1 MEAIASVGNLTC
13 RDRHDTCTLGRRSL
27 ENEVGAVGVG
37 LADGFG
43 DDVSK
48 GGVAVGSTAVTID
61 VAALF

>member
-27 ENEVGAVGVG
+27 EDEVGAVGVW
-37 LADGFG
+37 LADGLG
-43 DDVSK
+43 NEVSK